1 MRLGV
6 VFGAIFR
13 RDLAMAK
20 RYLFNTLSSL
30 ISIYVVFLLIFMGM
44 RAFGVRPMDAGGDQS
59 LENTVIGFFVWT
71 FAVFSYSDF
80 SWGLIGEAQA
90 GTLEQLY
97 LAPCGFRWISV
108 FSILSS
114 LVFSAAPVALALL
127 AMMATTGVWLSI
139 DLVSVIPLLVITMLG
154 AVGVGY
160 VMGGLALV
168 FKRVQAAFQIVQF
181 LFVGMLVLPERLWWT
196 RLLPLAG
203 GNALIRQ
210 VMVNGARLWDL
221 PAADVLTATAVGVA
235 YLAAGL
241 LAFSTC
247 ERLAR
252 SRGLLGHY

>member
-1 MRLGV
+1 M
-6 VFGAIFR
+6 
-13 RDLAMAK
+13 
-20 RYLFNTLSSL
+20 
-30 ISIYVVFLLIFMGM
+30 
-44 RAFGVRPMDAGGDQS
+44 
-59 LENTVIGFFVWT
+59 
-71 FAVFSYSDF
+71 
-80 SWGLIGEAQA
+80 
-90 GTLEQLY
+90 
-97 LAPCGFRWISV
+97 
-108 FSILSS
+108 
-114 LVFSAAPVALALL
+114 
-127 AMMATTGVWLSI
+127 
-139 DLVSVIPLLVITMLG
+139 
-154 AVGVGY
+154 
-160 VMGGLALV
+160 

>member
-1 MRLGV
+1 M
-6 VFGAIFR
+6 
-13 RDLAMAK
+13 
-20 RYLFNTLSSL
+20 
-30 ISIYVVFLLIFMGM
+30 
-44 RAFGVRPMDAGGDQS
+44 
-59 LENTVIGFFVWT
+59 
-71 FAVFSYSDF
+71 
-80 SWGLIGEAQA
+80 GLIGEAQA